1 MTRAPGLSFITNH
14 GRVLMHIAHDP
25 DARLRD
31 ISGNLGITER
41 RAYDIVN
48 DLVVGG
54 YVVKTKVGRRNRYE
68 VQDHLPIPDAKEQGL
83 AIGDLLHLLMGHPG
97 DLAL

>member
-1 MTRAPGLSFITNH
+1 
-14 GRVLMHIAHDP
+14 MHIAHDP

-31 ISGNLGITER
+31 IGMNLGITER

-54 YVVKTKVGRRNRYE
+54 YVVKTKIGRRNRYE
-68 VQDHLPIPDAKEQGL
+68 VLDHLPIPDAKEQGR
-83 AIGDLLHLLMGHPG
+83 AIRDLLHLLMGHPG
-97 DLAL
+97 NLAL